1 MEKTPKGE
9 TMQPFF
15 GKRALVTGGSRG
27 IGRAIALLLA
37 SRGADVAINYVKDD
51 EAAGRTAGEI
61 EKTGRTAVPIKAD
74 ISDHTQIKELFA
86 GVKERFTTLDF
97 FVSNAVSGV
106 LGPAGRIGRL
116 GWDRALNTNTRSFL
130 LCVQQ
135 ATKLFPKGG
144 GRIVAVS
151 SIGSIT
157 CLPGYAAVGAS
168 KAALETLVRY
178 FGRELA
184 PRGIRVNAVSGG
196 PVNTSALD
204 YFPDKEEILEKW
216 KERTPA
222 HRIAEPDEIAAVVVF
237 LLSEEASW
245 IQGQTIVVDGG
256 LTL

>member
-1 MEKTPKGE
+1 
-9 TMQPFF
+9 MQHFA
-15 GKRALVTGGSRG
+15 GKKALVTGGSRG
-27 IGRAIALLLA
+27 IGRAISLLLA
-37 SRGADVAINYVKDD
+37 SRGADVAINYVKD
-51 EAAGRTAGEI
+51 EETAARTAGEI
-61 EKTGRTAVPIKAD
+61 EELGQSAVSIKAD
-74 ISDHTQIKELFA
+74 ISDHTQIRELFA
-86 GVKERFTTLDF
+86 RVKEQFGTLDL

-106 LGPAGRIGRL
+106 LGPAARIGRL
-116 GWDRALNTNTRSFL
+116 GWDRALDTNTRSFL

-135 ATKLFPKGG
+135 AMKLFPEAG

-151 SIGSIT
+151 SIGSFN

-184 PRGIRVNAVSGG
+184 PKGIRVNAVSGG

-204 YFPDKEEILEKW
+204 YFPDKKHVLEIW
-216 KERTPA
+216 KERTPT
-222 HRIAEPDEIAAVVVF
+222 HRIAEPNEIASVAAF
-237 LLSEEASW
+237 LLSDEAAW

>member
-1 MEKTPKGE
+1 MHASEGE
-9 TMQPFF
+9 RTQPFA

-27 IGRAIALLLA
+27 IGRAVSLLLA
-37 SRGADVAINYVKDD
+37 SRGADVAVNFVRDEESAARTVDEINKL
-51 EAAGRTAGEI
+51 GRTAL
-61 EKTGRTAVPIKAD
+61 PIKAD
-74 ISDHTQIKELFA
+74 ISDHSQVKGLFSKIKDSF
-86 GVKERFTTLDF
+86 GTLDF

-106 LGPAGRIGRL
+106 LGPAARTGRL
-116 GWDRALNTNTRSFL
+116 GWDRTLNTNARSFL

-135 ATKLFPKGG
+135 AVKLFGESGG
-144 GRIVAVS
+144 KIVAVS
-151 SIGSIT
+151 SIGSFT

-184 PRGIRVNAVSGG
+184 PKGINVNAVSGG

-204 YFPDKEEILEKW
+204 YFPDRERILEIW

-222 HRIAEPDEIAAVVVF
+222 HRIAEPDEIASVVSF
-237 LLSEEASW
+237 LLSDEASW